1 MFKLLLP
8 LVFLNAATL
17 SLLAQDKN
25 AGTVQIITTFD
36 YPRAGTEDTFAAG
49 ISDRGEVG
57 GSFTFRHQI
66 AEGFER
72 NSHGRI
78 SPPIVFPASG
88 VTSTSVAKVN
98 GAGLACGTFEISDL
112 TGFVYHGFFF
122 DGASYTQYDYPGST
136 FTQLYDLND
145 AGDYVGQLG
154 LPLQSFSS
162 IGGTVVTVA
171 IAGAQFTSATGIN
184 NLDQITGAYGGPDG
198 YHGFVLKADGTLIGP
213 LDYPGASHTFPF
225 RLNDK
230 GVVVG
235 TWIDSTGTGHGFI
248 LRLPS
253 QFIGYDYPG
262 AGETTLEGINNSGV
276 ITGNYRDSADHY
288 HAFLA
293 RLAR

>member
-1 MFKLLLP
+1 MYKLLLP
-8 LVFLNAATL
+8 LVFLTSATF
-17 SLLAQDKN
+17 SLQAQEKSAD
-25 AGTVQIITTFD
+25 TVQIITTFD
-36 YPRAGTEDTFAAG
+36 YPRPGTQDTFAAG

-57 GSFTFRHQI
+57 GGFTFRHQI
-66 AEGFER
+66 AAGFER
-72 NSHGRI
+72 
-78 SPPIVFPASG
+78 SPQGHMSSPIVFPATG
-88 VTSTSVAKVN
+88 VTSTFVAKVN
-98 GAGLACGTFEISDL
+98 GAGLACGTFHTTED
-112 TGFVYHGFFF
+112 HGFFF

-145 AGDYVGQLG
+145 AGDYVGEFG

-184 NLDQITGAYGGPDG
+184 NLDQITGAYGGLDG
-198 YHGFVLKADGTLIGP
+198 YHGFVLNTDGTVIGP
-213 LDYPGASHTFPF
+213 LDYPGASHTFPY

-235 TWIDSTGTGHGFI
+235 NWVDSTGTGHGFI

-253 QFIGYDYPG
+253 EFIGYDYPG
-262 AGETTLEGINNSGV
+262 AGETTLGGINNAGV

-293 RLAR
+293 RLTR